1 MDDIKRKQFSYF
13 SEEELD
19 FLEEILEYDESLSCF
34 NEDEIIENKDKLNE
48 LFIKIEEK
56 YSPKEFSEQLIGRAM
71 GLILLPIINAIANI
85 MTHKA
90 LNTEKPP
97 KEWNMDFVIMHAT
110 ASLTFSFKAII
121 NVLSD
126 NGR

>member
-1 MDDIKRKQFSYF
+1 MDEIKRKQFSYF

-19 FLEEILEYDESLSCF
+19 FLEEILKYDESLSCL
-34 NEDEIIENKDKLNE
+34 NEDEIIENKEKLNE

-71 GLILLPIINAIANI
+71 GLILLQIINAIANI

-90 LNTEKPP
+90 LNTEKSTK
-97 KEWNMDFVIMHAT
+97 KEHIDLALIQAIS
-110 ASLTFSFKAII
+110 SLVFSFKAII